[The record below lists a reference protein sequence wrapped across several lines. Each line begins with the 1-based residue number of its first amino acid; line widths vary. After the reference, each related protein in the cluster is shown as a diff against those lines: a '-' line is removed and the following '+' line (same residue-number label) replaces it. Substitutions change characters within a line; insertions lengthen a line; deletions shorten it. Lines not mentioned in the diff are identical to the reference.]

1 MAMMDDALLHQSR
14 ILIVDDQAPN
24 VRLIED
30 LLRQYGYRNL
40 LGETNARLVLDR
52 FASFK
57 PDLIVLDLH
66 MPEVDGLTILV
77 EIQRQSAPGTY
88 LPVIV
93 LTADITREAKR
104 RALASGAKDF
114 VTKPIDIV
122 ELTLRIRNLLE
133 TRFLHLALARQN
145 QQLQDLVRERTRE
158 LEESRLEMLHRLAR
172 AVEYRDDET
181 GDHTRRVGE
190 MSARIAVALG
200 LSSEDIELVRLAAPL
215 HDAGKIGI
223 PDTILRKPGALTP
236 DEYALIKTHAE
247 IGGRLLADGRSRL
260 IQISE
265 QIARSHHERWDG
277 SGYPDGL
284 RGEAIPL
291 VGRIVAVADV
301 FDALTHARP
310 YKPAWPIDRAIETIR
325 ADSGR
330 LFDPGV
336 VDAFLTVYDPP
347 V

>member
-1 MAMMDDALLHQSR
+1 MIDEGLLFQSR
-14 ILIVDDQAPN
+14 ILIVDDQAAN

-30 LLRQYGYRNL
+30 LLRQHGFRAL
-40 LGETNARLVLDR
+40 LGETSPRVALER
-52 FASFK
+52 FPEFQ
-57 PDLIVLDLH
+57 PDLVVLDLH
-66 MPEVDGLTILV
+66 MPEVDGLTVLA
-77 EIQRQSAPGTY
+77 EIQRITDPNTY

-133 TRFLHLALARQN
+133 TRFLHLELARNN

-158 LEESRLEMLHRLAR
+158 LEESRLEMLQRLAR

-190 MSARIAVALG
+190 MSARLAAALG
-200 LSSEDIELVRLAAPL
+200 LPADEVELIRLAAPL

-223 PDTILRKPGALTP
+223 PDTILRKPGSLTAE
-236 DEYALIKTHAE
+236 EYAVIKTHTT
-247 IGGRLLADGRSRL
+247 IGAGLLADGRSRL
-260 IQISE
+260 IQFAE
-265 QIARSHHERWDG
+265 EIARSHHERWNG
-277 SGYPDGL
+277 SGYPLGL
-284 RGEAIPL
+284 KGEDIPL

-301 FDALTHARP
+301 YDALTHARP
-310 YKPAWPIDRAIETIR
+310 YKEAWPVERAIDQISTD
-325 ADSGR
+325 AGR
-330 LFDPGV
+330 LFDPRV
-336 VDAFLTVYDPP
+336 VEAFLNIYRDPI
-347 V
+347 

>member
-1 MAMMDDALLHQSR
+1 MDESHLLQSR
-14 ILIVDDQAPN
+14 ILIVDDQAAN

-30 LLRQYGYRNL
+30 LLRQYGFRSL
-40 LGETNARLVLDR
+40 LGETNPRVALER
-52 FASFK
+52 FPEFQ
-57 PDLIVLDLH
+57 PDLVVLDLH
-66 MPEVDGLTILV
+66 MPDVDGLAVLA
-77 EIQRQSAPGTY
+77 EIQRITDPNSY

-104 RALASGAKDF
+104 RALASGARDF

-133 TRFLHLALARQN
+133 TRFLHMELARHN
-145 QQLQDLVRERTRE
+145 EQLQGLVRERTEE

-190 MSARIAVALG
+190 MSARLAAALG
-200 LSSEDIELVRLAAPL
+200 LPPDEVELIRLAAPL

-236 DEYALIKTHAE
+236 DEYTVIKEHTT
-247 IGGRLLADGRSRL
+247 IGSGLLADGRSRL
-260 IQISE
+260 IQFAE
-265 QIARSHHERWDG
+265 EIARSHHERWDG
-277 SGYPDGL
+277 SGYPHGL
-284 RGEAIPL
+284 SGEAIPL
-291 VGRIVAVADV
+291 LGRIVAVADV
-301 FDALTHARP
+301 YDALTHARP
-310 YKPAWPIDRAIETIR
+310 YKAAWPVERAIAQLR

-330 LFDPGV
+330 LFDPRV
-336 VDAFLTVYDPP
+336 VNAFLSIYHDLPA
-347 V
+347 